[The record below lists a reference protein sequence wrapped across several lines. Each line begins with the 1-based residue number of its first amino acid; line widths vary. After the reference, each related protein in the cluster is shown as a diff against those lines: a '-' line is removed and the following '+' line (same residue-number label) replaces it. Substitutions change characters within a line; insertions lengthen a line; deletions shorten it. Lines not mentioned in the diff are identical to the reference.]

1 MPHASEQVRG
11 KFQVEDLWDDAYA
24 QGLQDELD
32 LLVYRSNL
40 LGQDRRVCNWKGGNT
55 SSKFTVR
62 DIHGRPRRV
71 MYVKGSGTDLATI
84 GRSGFA
90 GLWLDDVEPSSNG
103 TR

>member
-55 SSKFTVR
+55 SSKFTVTTS
-62 DIHGRPRRV
+62 
-71 MYVKGSGTDLATI
+71 M
-84 GRSGFA
+84 A
-90 GLWLDDVEPSSNG
+90 GPG
-103 TR
+103 G